1 MKPSL
6 RREIGLFEA
15 VAFGVGTILG
25 AGIYALIGP
34 ASGLAGNAVWISFV
48 IGAVISSFT
57 GLSYAELSTMFPKA
71 AAEYVFAREA
81 FNSRFWAFLLGW
93 LIVFAGVVS
102 VSTVAIGFASYV
114 KSYVNLPVS
123 ILAIVLIG
131 FLSLVN
137 YAGIQESSRVNIL
150 FMIVEIFGLLFV
162 TILGLSRFPS
172 VDYLETASGT
182 GGLLAASALIFF
194 AYLGFEDI
202 VNIAE
207 EMENPEKTIPKALIL
222 SIIVATAFYVLVAV
236 ATVSL
241 ADWRQLST
249 SDAPLA
255 YAVSQVLGANAFLML
270 SVIALFATA
279 NTVLILLVVG
289 SRMVYGMSRD
299 GALPLALSKIDGR
312 TGVPRVAI
320 FTTMV
325 LSMVFAS
332 IGDLRLIAG
341 VTNFATFLIFA
352 FVNFSLIWLR
362 YKQPGLRRPF
372 RVPLNI
378 GWFPLMPFLGLISCM
393 FLLLHISSSA
403 MIIGFVALG
412 LGAIVYRT
420 LGTRQEELHGI
431 SA

>member
-222 SIIVATAFYVLVAV
+222 SIIVATVFYVLVAV
-236 ATVSL
+236 ATVTL
-241 ADWRQLST
+241 ADWSQLST

-299 GALPLALSKIDGR
+299 GALPLAFSKIDDR

-320 FTTMV
+320 FTTMAV
-325 LSMVFAS
+325 SMVFAS

>member
-102 VSTVAIGFASYV
+102 VSTVAIGFASYL
-114 KSYVNLPVS
+114 KSYLNLPVP
-123 ILAIVLIG
+123 ILAIILIG

-137 YAGIQESSRVNIL
+137 YAGIEESSRVNIVFL
-150 FMIVEIFGLLFV
+150 IVEVFGLLFV
-162 TILGLSRFPS
+162 TILGFSLFPS
-172 VDYLETASGT
+172 VNYLETTSGT
-182 GGLLAASALIFF
+182 GGVLAASALIFF

-222 SIIVATAFYVLVAV
+222 SIVVATVFYVLVAV

-249 SDAPLA
+249 SSAPLA
-255 YAVSQVLGANAFLML
+255 YAVSRVLGANAFLML

-299 GALPLALSKIDGR
+299 GALPAAFSNIDER
-312 TGVPRVAI
+312 TGVPRIAI

-332 IGDLRLIAG
+332 LGDLRLIAG

-362 YKQPGLRRPF
+362 HKQPGLRRPF

-378 GWFPLMPFLGLISCM
+378 GWFPLIPFLGLISCM

-403 MIIGFVALG
+403 MIIGSVALG

-420 LGTRQEELHGI
+420 LGARQL
-431 SA
+431 

>member
-1 MKPSL
+1 M
-6 RREIGLFEA
+6 
-15 VAFGVGTILG
+15 
-25 AGIYALIGP
+25 IGP

-57 GLSYAELSTMFPKA
+57 GLSYAELSTMFSKA

-102 VSTVAIGFASYV
+102 VSTVAIGFASYL
-114 KSYVNLPVS
+114 KSYLNLPVP
-123 ILAIVLIG
+123 ILAIILIG
-131 FLSLVN
+131 FLSLIN
-137 YAGIQESSRVNIL
+137 YAGIEESSRLNIVL
-150 FMIVEIFGLLFV
+150 LIVEVFGLLFV
-162 TILGLSRFPS
+162 TTLGFSLFPS
-172 VDYLETASGT
+172 VNYLETASGT
-182 GGLLAASALIFF
+182 GGVLAASALIFF

-222 SIIVATAFYVLVAV
+222 SIIVATVFYVLVAV

-241 ADWRQLST
+241 ADWTQLST

-255 YAVSQVLGANAFLML
+255 YAVSRVLGANAFLML

-299 GALPLALSKIDGR
+299 GALPVAFSKIDER
-312 TGVPRVAI
+312 TGVPRIAI

-325 LSMVFAS
+325 LSVVFAS
-332 IGDLRLIAG
+332 LGDLCLIAG
-341 VTNFATFLIFA
+341 VTNLATFLIFA

-378 GWFPLMPFLGLISCM
+378 GWFPLIPFLGLISCM
-393 FLLLHISSSA
+393 FLLLYISWSV

-420 LGTRQEELHGI
+420 LGARQL
-431 SA
+431 

>member
-1 MKPSL
+1 M
-6 RREIGLFEA
+6 
-15 VAFGVGTILG
+15 
-25 AGIYALIGP
+25 
-34 ASGLAGNAVWISFV
+34 
-48 IGAVISSFT
+48 
-57 GLSYAELSTMFPKA
+57 
-71 AAEYVFAREA
+71 
-81 FNSRFWAFLLGW
+81 
-93 LIVFAGVVS
+93 
-102 VSTVAIGFASYV
+102 
-114 KSYVNLPVS
+114 
-123 ILAIVLIG
+123 
-131 FLSLVN
+131 
-137 YAGIQESSRVNIL
+137 
-150 FMIVEIFGLLFV
+150 
-162 TILGLSRFPS
+162 
-172 VDYLETASGT
+172 
-182 GGLLAASALIFF
+182 IFF

-222 SIIVATAFYVLVAV
+222 SIVVATVFYVLVAV

-249 SDAPLA
+249 SSAPLA
-255 YAVSQVLGANAFLML
+255 YAVSRVLGANAFLML

-299 GALPLALSKIDGR
+299 GALPAAFSNIDER
-312 TGVPRVAI
+312 TGVPRIAI

-332 IGDLRLIAG
+332 LGDLRLIAG

-362 YKQPGLRRPF
+362 HKQPGLRRPF

-378 GWFPLMPFLGLISCM
+378 GWFPLIPFLGLISCM

-420 LGTRQEELHGI
+420 LGARQL
-431 SA
+431 

>member
-34 ASGLAGNAVWISFV
+34 ASGLAGNAVWVSFV

-57 GLSYAELSTMFPKA
+57 GLSYAELSTMFPRA

-102 VSTVAIGFASYV
+102 VSTVAIGFASYL
-114 KSYVNLPVS
+114 KSYLNLPVPV
-123 ILAIVLIG
+123 LAIILIG
-131 FLSLVN
+131 FLSLIN
-137 YAGIQESSRVNIL
+137 YAGIEESSRVNIVFL
-150 FMIVEIFGLLFV
+150 IVEVFGLLFV
-162 TILGLSRFPS
+162 TILGFSLFPS
-172 VDYLETASGT
+172 VNYLETTSGT
-182 GGLLAASALIFF
+182 GGVLAASALIFF

-222 SIIVATAFYVLVAV
+222 SIVVATVFYVLVAV

-249 SDAPLA
+249 SSAPLA
-255 YAVSQVLGANAFLML
+255 YAVSRVLGANAFLML

-299 GALPLALSKIDGR
+299 GALPAAFSNIDER
-312 TGVPRVAI
+312 TGVPRIAV

-332 IGDLRLIAG
+332 LGDLRLIAG

-362 YKQPGLRRPF
+362 HKQPGLRRPF

-378 GWFPLMPFLGLISCM
+378 GWFPLIPFLGLISCM

-403 MIIGFVALG
+403 MIIGSVAMG

-420 LGTRQEELHGI
+420 LGARQL
-431 SA
+431 

>member
-102 VSTVAIGFASYV
+102 VSTVAIGFASYL
-114 KSYVNLPVS
+114 KSYLNLPVP
-123 ILAIVLIG
+123 ILAIILIG

-137 YAGIQESSRVNIL
+137 YAGIEESSRVNIVFL
-150 FMIVEIFGLLFV
+150 IVEVFGLLFV
-162 TILGLSRFPS
+162 TILGFSLFPS
-172 VDYLETASGT
+172 VNYLETTSGT
-182 GGLLAASALIFF
+182 GGVLAASALIFF

-222 SIIVATAFYVLVAV
+222 SIVVATVFYVLVAV

-249 SDAPLA
+249 SSAPLA
-255 YAVSQVLGANAFLML
+255 YAVSRVLGANAFLML

-299 GALPLALSKIDGR
+299 GALPAAFSNIDER
-312 TGVPRVAI
+312 TGVPRIAI

-332 IGDLRLIAG
+332 LGDLRLIAG

-362 YKQPGLRRPF
+362 HKQPGLRRPF

-378 GWFPLMPFLGLISCM
+378 GWFPLIPFLGLISCM

-420 LGTRQEELHGI
+420 LGARQL
-431 SA
+431 

>member
-34 ASGLAGNAVWISFV
+34 ASGLAGNAIWISFV

-102 VSTVAIGFASYV
+102 VSTVAIGFASYL
-114 KSYVNLPVS
+114 KSYLNLPVP
-123 ILAIVLIG
+123 ILAIILIG

-137 YAGIQESSRVNIL
+137 YAGIEESSRVNIVFL
-150 FMIVEIFGLLFV
+150 IVEVFGLLFV
-162 TILGLSRFPS
+162 TILGFSLFPS
-172 VDYLETASGT
+172 VNYLETTSGT
-182 GGLLAASALIFF
+182 GGVLAASALIFF

-222 SIIVATAFYVLVAV
+222 SIVVATVFYVLVAV

-249 SDAPLA
+249 SSAPLA
-255 YAVSQVLGANAFLML
+255 YAVSRVLGANAFLML

-299 GALPLALSKIDGR
+299 GALPAAFSNIDER
-312 TGVPRVAI
+312 TGVPRIAI

-332 IGDLRLIAG
+332 LGDLRLIAG

-362 YKQPGLRRPF
+362 HKQPGLRRPF

-378 GWFPLMPFLGLISCM
+378 GWFPLIPFLGLISCM

-420 LGTRQEELHGI
+420 LGARQL
-431 SA
+431 